1 MPLYLIAD
9 ALDAYEAAQRARL
22 DLQAS
27 YEIALD
33 AGDKL
38 GMRRIEK
45 LAADYD
51 QRHPDEPSLT
61 DELRGVSLGDVA

>member
-38 GMRRIEK
+38 GMRRIKK

-51 QRHPDEPSLT
+51 LRHPDEPPVIG
-61 DELRGVSLGDVA
+61 ELLGASLGDVA